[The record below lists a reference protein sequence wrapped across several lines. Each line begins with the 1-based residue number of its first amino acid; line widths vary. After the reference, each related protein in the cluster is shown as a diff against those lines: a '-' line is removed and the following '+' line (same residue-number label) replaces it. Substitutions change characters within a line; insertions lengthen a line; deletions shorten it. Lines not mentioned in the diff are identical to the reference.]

1 MGLLLGLIIPT
12 LTIFTP
18 LIILILIGRRKN
30 RIDRTDFG
38 VAILGCFLVGLIVP
52 IVATF
57 LSARG
62 LAYNFGPND
71 PKCVTGA
78 AVFIFF
84 GYLINLIGVPIAGI
98 VLFPPK
104 RLTKKLE

>member
-12 LTIFTP
+12 LTILTP
-18 LIILILIGRRKN
+18 LIILIWIGRKKN
-30 RIDRTDFG
+30 RIERTDFG
-38 VAILGCFLVGLIVP
+38 LAILGCFLVGLIVP

-62 LAYNFGPND
+62 LAYKFEPDD

-78 AVFIFF
+78 GVFIFF
-84 GYLINLIGVPIAGI
+84 GYLINLIGIPVAGI
-98 VLFPPK
+98 ALFPPK
-104 RLTKKLE
+104 QSIKKLE